1 MRKILSGFL
10 AAFILSMNFLPVIA
24 AQPAQKAAVKK
35 TVSTA
40 AKPVATSPA
49 KVGQSIKFAFV
60 LDGPSDKNPE
70 LLKTFKEQISKSI
83 QPEYNAV
90 FPDSLVFTGD
100 WTYDSVKA
108 ASDKALN
115 SDCTTVISLGA
126 FSTKYLDEKKDKKKF
141 VVTLDQYG
149 LRDLGEGFFSPI
161 QQSLNDM
168 VVFQRLSQTKFTKMA
183 ILINENFY
191 NNRKDWNELIAK
203 KFAARDFDIAFKVI
217 SVGNNVD
224 KTLAAINGECDAVFM
239 TPLFNLSIDERREL
253 FAGINA
259 KGIPSF
265 STMGKE
271 DVELG
276 VLYGSGNADLDRKL
290 AQATAFNI
298 YNVLSGAQSKGE
310 KLSFNEEKLFY
321 VNMDTADATGI
332 QPHLRILNNAVVI
345 TTKQPTKFTLGAVL
359 DELAQNN
366 IDIERKKL
374 LVKAAKNA
382 STSAKLRYLPTL
394 GMTVGW
400 QRYSEDFAESAKL
413 TTPERTGIFNIGL
426 DQVIYSPALV
436 TNILI
441 QGKKVDFSKSEQFL
455 TEQNLG
461 IEVALLYI
469 ETLMIENVIKA
480 QQELVKESRENLAIA
495 KTRANLGYSGKEEIM
510 RWASQL
516 SVSEQNLLEMTA
528 AYKNLKIQIAKLLH
542 RPQNEDISFAPL
554 KSDDPAF
561 FTSEI
566 HVIDYVI
573 TPQNLEKFTQML
585 VEDSIKVAPEL
596 AKLRAALKMKGYEK
610 GMYVQKFVLPDAKL
624 SLEYT
629 SLFDRHYTSPTIL
642 PVSDIRPGQG
652 VGPYNLL
659 HLPPANPTFGRIGI
673 FAQWKPIEGGT
684 KFAEIARVNNEQKE
698 LKKYVEEV
706 NTALE
711 EHIRETIN
719 RAFSAYFSIEKNHK
733 AMFASKEN
741 YEIVKDR
748 YMKGKAPIS
757 QVIDAQQVYINSML
771 KASNSQ
777 YEFFKELVW
786 VQRGLCSV
794 DWTHASKHAKGF
806 IERVRTEL
814 QPWNDI
820 NLL

>member
-1 MRKILSGFL
+1 MRKFLSGFL
-10 AAFILSMNFLPVIA
+10 AAFMLCMNFAPIA
-24 AQPAQKAAVKK
+24 TAAEAPAQKATAVQ
-35 TVSTA
+35 TA
-40 AKPVATSPA
+40 AKPAAAAPA
-49 KVGQSIKFAFV
+49 KTGQSIKFAFV
-60 LDGPSDKNPE
+60 LDGPSDKNAE

-90 FPDSLVFTGD
+90 FPDNLIFTGD
-100 WTYDSVKA
+100 WSAEGVKA
-108 ASDKALN
+108 ASEKALS

-126 FSTKYLDEKKDKKKF
+126 LSSKYLDEKKDKKKF
-141 VVTLDQYG
+141 VVTLEQYG

-161 QQSLNDM
+161 QQSLNDII
-168 VVFQRLSQTKFTKMA
+168 VFQQLSQNKFTKMA

-191 NNRKDWNELIAK
+191 KNRKDWDELIAK
-203 KFAARDFDIAFKVI
+203 KFASRDLKLDFKVI
-217 SVGNNVD
+217 SVGKDIN
-224 KTLAAINGECDAVFM
+224 KTLNAINSECDAVFI
-239 TPLFNLSIDERREL
+239 TPLFNLSTDQRKEL
-253 FAGINA
+253 FAAINA
-259 KGIPSF
+259 RSLPSF

-298 YNVLSGAQSKGE
+298 QSAMMGNKGKSE

-321 VNMDTADATGI
+321 VNQDTADATGI
-332 QPHLRILNNAVVI
+332 PLHLRMVNNAVII
-345 TTKQPTKFTLGAVL
+345 TTKQPVKLTLAEVL
-359 DELAQNN
+359 DELASNN
-366 IDIERKKL
+366 LDIERKKL

-382 STSAKLRYLPTL
+382 SLSAKLRYLPTL
-394 GMTVGW
+394 GMTLGW

-413 TTPERTGIFNIGL
+413 TTPERTGIFNIGI

-441 QGKKVDFSKSEQFL
+441 QHKKVDFTKQEQYL
-455 TEQNLG
+455 VEQNLG
-461 IEVALLYI
+461 IETALLYI
-469 ETLMIENVIKA
+469 DTLILENVIKA

-495 KTRANLGYSGKEEIM
+495 KTRANFGYSGKEEIM
-510 RWASQL
+510 RWSSQL

-528 AYKNLKIQIAKLLH
+528 AYKNLKVQMAKLLH

-554 KSDDPAF
+554 KSNDPAF

-566 HVIDYVI
+566 HVIDYVV
-573 TPQNLEKFTQML
+573 TPQNLERFTQML

-610 GMYVQKFVLPDAKL
+610 GMFIQRFVLPDAKL

-629 SLFDRHYTSPTIL
+629 SLFDRHYTSPVDL
-642 PVSDIRPGQG
+642 PLFVPP
-652 VGPYNLL
+652 PYGTGMQSFT
-659 HLPPANPTFGRIGI
+659 LPPAKPTFGRMGL
-673 FAQWKPIEGGT
+673 FAQWKPIEGGH

-706 NTALE
+706 ELAME
-711 EHIRETIN
+711 EHVRETIN
-719 RAFSAYFSIEKNHK
+719 RAFSAYFSIDKNHK

-741 YEIVKDR
+741 YEIVKDK
-748 YMKGKAPIS
+748 YLKGKAPIS

-786 VQRGLCSV
+786 VQRGLCSIN
-794 DWTHASKHAKGF
+794 WTKPTKSAQGF

-814 QPWNDI
+814 KPWNDI